1 MKIELLHQI
10 LDGEKGVKREGKGG
24 YAVSEDAELTV
35 LLEIG
40 HETLS
45 VMRVKRLVSQ
55 PELLTIE
62 THKGERFYLGP
73 DTPVRGL
80 KFAEVESNK
89 LRGAGFMK

>member
-10 LDGEKGVKREGKGG
+10 LDGEKGVKRDAKDS
-24 YAVSEDAELTV
+24 YTVSEDAELTV

-45 VMRVKRLVSQ
+45 VTRVKHLKVQ
-55 PELLTIE
+55 PELLTLE
-62 THKGERFYLGP
+62 THKGERYYMGP

-80 KFAEVESNK
+80 KFAEIEASK